1 MMQLTRRKL
10 FAGAAAASA
19 ATALTPFN
27 VTSPAFAAVPPAG
40 KQAAGIYRQKLGTF
54 EITQITDGAARRP
67 VSNGFVAN
75 ISKDEAVAETE
86 KLYYQK
92 DQVVIPFNPVVINTG
107 SKLVLIDS
115 GVGPAL
121 YEKSKGAVGQLHT
134 NMAAAG
140 IDRNAIDIVILSHFH
155 GDHINGIRLA
165 DGGLAFPNAEIK
177 VPGVEWDFWMNDAN
191 AGKVTGYNKGAW
203 GVPKGIF
210 AGLEKKV
217 TKYEAGKE
225 VAPGITSI
233 ATHGHTPGHMS
244 FVVASGSARVLVQ
257 SDVTNIPQFFL
268 RHPDWHVEYDIDPNM
283 AAQTRHKFYD
293 MAAAEKTMVIG
304 FHFSFPSAGY
314 VEKDGTGYRLVP
326 IVWNP
331 SI

>member
-10 FAGAAAASA
+10 FVGAAAATA
-19 ATALTPFN
+19 ATALTPLAAR
-27 VTSPAFAAVPPAG
+27 SPAFAAVPPAG
-40 KQAAGIYRQKLGTF
+40 KQIPGIYRQKLGDF

-67 VSNGFVAN
+67 VSNGFVVN
-75 ISKDEAVAETE
+75 ISKEQAIAETE
-86 KLYYQK
+86 AAYYQK
-92 DQVVIPFNPVVINTG
+92 DQVVIPFNPVLINTG
-107 SKLVLIDS
+107 SKLVLIDT

-155 GDHINGIRLA
+155 GDHINGLRLA

-177 VPGVEWDFWMNDAN
+177 VPGVEWDFWMSDAN
-191 AGKVTGYNKGAW
+191 ADKVTGYNKGAW
-203 GVPKGIF
+203 AVPRGIF
-210 AGLEKKV
+210 AGLANKV

-225 VAPGITSI
+225 IAPGITSI
-233 ATHGHTPGHMS
+233 ATPGHTPGHMS
-244 FVVASGSARVLVQ
+244 FAVASGSARVLVQ

-268 RHPDWHVEYDIDPNM
+268 RHPDWHVEYDIDPNQ